1 MDGKTR
7 ILFVADENH
16 HRESYERLLTGSG
29 YEVITAEDGQAA
41 LDILAKRQFDITLLD
56 FNMPIEDQKVFETL
70 FKTHPHMPVVVLTGN
85 ETTDDNALESIKKSA
100 YDFITKPFKTDQF
113 LLTVKRAT
121 DKSNAGKKERQAQE
135 EIIQTLFDFNTE
147 KKRLKTII
155 NCMANGV
162 MVTNSNLEIILY
174 NPALIRLMGIS
185 EEIKNPVP
193 VSRIINDKSLI
204 STLEKIQSGECQ
216 VDESIS
222 QEVNTGTRVLR
233 AISAPAL
240 APDRNV
246 FWKVAGAVTVFE
258 DISAFKQL
266 DLMKSDFLNMVAHEL
281 RSPLVSI
288 RQLNSVLSEG
298 LAGALQEKQ
307 KDFVNRGIKKID
319 ALLELIND
327 LLDVAKI
334 EAGKYV
340 RQKVPTDIGKIIE
353 EAVSIMAPRAD
364 EQGITLSFS
373 CQDLK
378 PVEADPKNME
388 EIFNNL
394 ISNAINYSPGGGS
407 VTVSAKGMGDYV
419 EIKVADTGV
428 GISSE
433 ELPKIFDKFYRVKHP
448 KTRQVTGTGLG
459 LAIVKGV
466 VEAHHGNI
474 DVESIVDKGTTFRIR
489 IPVMTESKSSIRP

>member
-7 ILFVADENH
+7 ILFVGDENH
-16 HRESYERLLTGSG
+16 HRESYERLLTSSG
-29 YEVITAEDGQAA
+29 YEVIFSEDGQMA
-41 LDILAKRQFDITLLD
+41 LDILAKKQIDIILLD
-56 FNMPIEDQKVFETL
+56 FNIPMKDQKVFETL
-70 FKTHPHMPVVVLTGN
+70 FTTHPHIPVVILTGN
-85 ETTDDNALESIKKSA
+85 EKPDDNALESIKKSA
-100 YDFITKPFKTDQF
+100 YDFITKPFKPDQF

-121 DKSNAGKKERQAQE
+121 DKSNAGKKERRAQE
-135 EIIQTLFDFNTE
+135 EIIQTLFDLNTE

-162 MVTNSNLEIILY
+162 MVTNSNLEIILH

-193 VSRIINDKSLI
+193 VSRIINDKSLK
-204 STLEKIQSGECQ
+204 STLKKIQSGECQ
-216 VDESIS
+216 IDESTS
-222 QEVNTGTRVLR
+222 QEINTGTKVLR

-266 DLMKSDFLNMVAHEL
+266 DHMKSDFLNMVAHEL

-288 RQLNSVLSEG
+288 RQINSVLSEG

-307 KDFVNRGIKKID
+307 KEFVNRGTKKID

-364 EQGITLSFS
+364 EQGITLNFS

-388 EIFNNL
+388 EICNNL
-394 ISNAINYSPGGGS
+394 ISNALNYSPGGGS
-407 VTVSAKGMGDYV
+407 ITVSARGTGDYV

-474 DVESIVDKGTTFRIR
+474 DVESIVDKGTVFRIR
-489 IPVMTESKSSIRP
+489 IPVIPE

>member
-1 MDGKTR
+1 
-7 ILFVADENH
+7 
-16 HRESYERLLTGSG
+16 
-29 YEVITAEDGQAA
+29 
-41 LDILAKRQFDITLLD
+41 
-56 FNMPIEDQKVFETL
+56 
-70 FKTHPHMPVVVLTGN
+70 
-85 ETTDDNALESIKKSA
+85 
-100 YDFITKPFKTDQF
+100 
-113 LLTVKRAT
+113 
-121 DKSNAGKKERQAQE
+121 
-135 EIIQTLFDFNTE
+135 
-147 KKRLKTII
+147 
-155 NCMANGV
+155 
-162 MVTNSNLEIILY
+162 
-174 NPALIRLMGIS
+174 MGIS
-185 EEIKNPVP
+185 EEIKDPVP
-193 VSRIINDKSLI
+193 VAEIINDESLI
-204 STLEKIQSGECQ
+204 NTLKKIQRGEYA
-216 VDESIS
+216 VDEFTS
-222 QEVNTGTRVLR
+222 QEVYTGTKALR

-240 APDRNV
+240 GPDRNV
-246 FWKVAGAVTVFE
+246 FWKIEGAVTVFE

-266 DLMKSDFLNMVAHEL
+266 DRMKSDFVNMVAHEL

-298 LAGALQEKQ
+298 LAGTLQEKQ
-307 KDFVNRGIKKID
+307 KDFVNRGTKKID

-353 EAVSIMAPRAD
+353 EAVSLMAPRAD
-364 EQGITLSFS
+364 EHGITLTFS

-407 VTVSAKGMGDYV
+407 VILSAKGIGDHV
-419 EIKVADTGV
+419 EIKVEDTGV

-466 VEAHHGNI
+466 VEAHHGTI
-474 DVESIVDKGTTFRIR
+474 DVESIVDKGTIFRIR
-489 IPVMTESKSSIRP
+489 IPVITESKSTIPP

>member
-1 MDGKTR
+1 MHGKTK
-7 ILFVADENH
+7 ILFVGDEDQD
-16 HRESYERLLTGSG
+16 RESYGRLLTSRG
-29 YEVITAEDGQAA
+29 YEVITAEDGQMA
-41 LDILAKRQFDITLLD
+41 LDILAKKQIDITVLD
-56 FNMPIEDQKVFETL
+56 LNMPMEDQKVFETL
-70 FKTHPHMPVVVLTGN
+70 FTTHPHMPVVILTGN
-85 ETTDDNALESIKKSA
+85 EKFDNALESIKKGA
-100 YDFITKPFKTDQF
+100 YDFITKPFRTDQF
-113 LLTVKRAT
+113 LLTVKRAA
-121 DKSNAGKKERQAQE
+121 DKSNAWKKERQAQE
-135 EIIQTLFDFNTE
+135 EIIKTLFDLNTE

-162 MVTNSNLEIILY
+162 MVNNSNLEVILH

-193 VSRIINDKSLI
+193 VNRIINDKSLI
-204 STLEKIQSGECQ
+204 STLNKIQRGECPI
-216 VDESIS
+216 DESTS
-222 QEVNTGTRVLR
+222 QEVNTGTKVLR

-266 DLMKSDFLNMVAHEL
+266 DRMKSDFVNMVAHEL

-307 KDFVNRGIKKID
+307 KEFVNRGTKKID

-340 RQKVPTDIGKIIE
+340 REKVPTDIGKIIE
-353 EAVSIMAPRAD
+353 EAVSLMAPRAK
-364 EQGITLSFS
+364 EQGITLTFS

-388 EIFNNL
+388 EILNNL

-419 EIKVADTGV
+419 EIKVEDTGV

-459 LAIVKGV
+459 LAIVKGI
-466 VEAHHGNI
+466 VEAHHGTT
-474 DVESIVDKGTTFRIR
+474 DVESIVDKGTIFRIR
-489 IPVMTESKSSIRP
+489 IPVITESKSSIPP